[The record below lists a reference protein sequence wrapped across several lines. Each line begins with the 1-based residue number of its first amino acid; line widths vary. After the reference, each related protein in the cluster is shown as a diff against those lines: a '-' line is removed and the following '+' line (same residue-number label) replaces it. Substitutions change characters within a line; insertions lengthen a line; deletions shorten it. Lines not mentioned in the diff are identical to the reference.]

1 MPNLRKWVP
10 RHPSEAN
17 CKASINICAPIN
29 VSFEFLPETVGGK
42 CIFFKTIMFYIVETM
57 I

>member
-10 RHPSEAN
+10 HHPSEAN